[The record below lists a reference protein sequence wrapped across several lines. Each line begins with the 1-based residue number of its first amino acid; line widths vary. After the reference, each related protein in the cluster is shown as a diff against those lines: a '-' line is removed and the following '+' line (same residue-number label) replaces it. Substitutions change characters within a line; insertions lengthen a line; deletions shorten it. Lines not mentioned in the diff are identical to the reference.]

1 MVEHLHANCLYCGS
15 TVSVRDVRFRP
26 TGEGCGGEEV
36 SPGHDIVFPRAGAF
50 LKHVGRQQV
59 LADSNH
65 VLFFTAGEPYRVSH
79 PVPGGDDC
87 TVFSFAPEV
96 LLDALSRHRP
106 AVRDRPDLP
115 FGISH
120 APNPPRS
127 LLFQHRLRQNLR
139 TPAGCGIAAEELA
152 LALLDAVIDGAYVSR
167 GRRPVA
173 PRTATRRAHRERA
186 EATKRFLASRFRTP
200 LSLAEVARAVHTS
213 PYHLARLFRREVG
226 LPIHAYLNRLR
237 LGAALDRLA
246 DGVASLTDLALDLGF
261 SSHSH
266 FSDAFRRQ
274 FRTSP
279 SDFRR
284 TLTAAALQEM
294 SKDLKA

>member
-1 MVEHLHANCLYCGS
+1 MAEHLHANRLYCGS
-15 TVSVRDVRFRP
+15 TVSVRDVRCRP

-36 SPGHDIVFPRAGAF
+36 SAGHDIVFPRAGAF
-50 LKHVGRQQV
+50 LKHLGRQQF

-87 TVFSFAPEV
+87 TVFSFVPEV
-96 LLDALSRHRP
+96 LLDALSRYRP

-127 LLFQHRLRQNLR
+127 LLFQHRLRQWLR
-139 TPAGCGIAAEELA
+139 TPGGCGIAVEELA
-152 LALLDAVIDGAYVSR
+152 LALLDAVIDAAYGAR
-167 GRRPVA
+167 GHRPA
-173 PRTATRRAHRERA
+173 PLRTTTGRAHRERA

-200 LSLAEVARAVHTS
+200 LSLAVVALAVHTS

-246 DGVASLTDLALDLGF
+246 DGVASLTDLALDLGY

-266 FSDAFRRQ
+266 FSEAFRRQ
-274 FRTSP
+274 FGTSP
-279 SDFRR
+279 SDLRR
-284 TLTAAALQEM
+284 ALTVAGLREM
-294 SKDLKA
+294 SKNLKA

>member
-1 MVEHLHANCLYCGS
+1 MVEHLHANRLYCGS
-15 TVSVRDVRFRP
+15 TVSIRDVRCRP
-26 TGEGCGGEEV
+26 TAEGCGGEEV

-50 LKHVGRQQV
+50 LKHVGRHQF

-96 LLDALSRHRP
+96 LLDTVSRYRP

-115 FGISH
+115 FGVSQG
-120 APNPPRS
+120 PNPPRS
-127 LLFQHRLRQNLR
+127 ILFQHRLRQWLR
-139 TPAGCGIAAEELA
+139 TPGRCSIAVEELA
-152 LALLDAVIDGAYVSR
+152 LALLDAVIDRAFGAR
-167 GRRPVA
+167 GHRPVSA
-173 PRTATRRAHRERA
+173 PTAAGRAHRERA
-186 EATKRFLASRFRTP
+186 EAAKRFLSGRFRTP
-200 LSLAEVARAVHTS
+200 LSLAAVARAVHTS
-213 PYHLARLFRREVG
+213 PYHLARLFRRQVG

-246 DGVASLTDLALDLGF
+246 DGVARLTDLALDLGY

-274 FRTSP
+274 FATSP

-284 TLTAAALQEM
+284 TLTATGLREM
-294 SKDLKA
+294 SKNLKA